1 MSSPAPTLSLVDTDP
16 AELAVDA
23 IVIGVHSQRDDASR
37 DGARPAP
44 AASKRASAA
53 SRRASAASERV
64 SAGIRREE
72 REPAG
77 HRDETG
83 QREPT
88 GHRDETGQR
97 EPAGRLLLA
106 SGAESIAAAFDGRL
120 TETLALL
127 GATGATG
134 EVTKFAT
141 LGTVT
146 APVIAVVGLGPEPT
160 GAAPAPEALRRAAGT
175 VIRAL
180 AGTSSVAFALPV
192 PDDSDAPAALRAVAE
207 GALLGGYRFAG
218 YKTRPQPYRRD
229 PVRTVLIGVP
239 DAKDRAARAEVTRAK
254 VVAAAVVRARDWVNA
269 APNELRP
276 PGFADQVAAAGR
288 EAGLDVE
295 VLDEKALRRGRYGGI
310 VAVGQGS
317 DAPPRLVRLSYK
329 PARRGRATRVA
340 LVGKGI
346 TFDTG
351 GVSIKPAQG
360 MWEMKSDMAGAAA
373 VAAVMLAVAQ
383 LKPRVAVTA
392 YVPMAENMP
401 SGSSYRPGDVITMFN
416 GKRVEVLNTDAEG
429 RMILA
434 DAMARACQDGCDYLL
449 ETSTLTGGQVVALG
463 KRVAGVMGTPELC
476 TRVQAA
482 GDLVGEPGWPMP
494 LPDDVRKG
502 MDSEVADISQTNAAM
517 DRAGH
522 MLQGGVFLREF
533 VADGVPWAHI
543 DIAGPS
549 YHSGEA
555 TGYWTKG
562 GTGVPVRTLLA
573 MIEDIAANG

>member
-1 MSSPAPTLSLVDTDP
+1 MTSPRTTLSLVDTDP

-23 IVIGVHSQRDDASR
+23 IVIGVHSQTGEPNAA
-37 DGARPAP
+37 GA
-44 AASKRASAA
+44 
-53 SRRASAASERV
+53 
-64 SAGIRREE
+64 
-72 REPAG
+72 
-77 HRDETG
+77 
-83 QREPT
+83 
-88 GHRDETGQR
+88 
-97 EPAGRLLLA
+97 LLLA
-106 SGAESIAAAFDGRL
+106 SGAESIAAAFDGKL

-127 GATGATG
+127 GTTGGPG
-134 EVTKFAT
+134 EVIKLAT

-146 APVIAVVGLGPEPT
+146 APVVAAVGLGPEPT
-160 GAAPAPEALRRAAGT
+160 GAAPAPEALRRAAGAA
-175 VIRAL
+175 VRAL
-180 AGTSSVAFALPV
+180 AGASRVALALPL
-192 PDDSDAPAALRAVAE
+192 PDDTDAPAALRAVAE

-218 YKTRPQPYRRD
+218 YKTRPQPARRE
-229 PVRTVLIGVP
+229 PVAEVLVAVP
-239 DAKDRAARAEVTRAK
+239 DAGDAAATAEVARAQAVTD
-254 VVAAAVVRARDWVNA
+254 AVRRTRDWVNT

-276 PGFADQVAAAGR
+276 PAFADAVAAAAR
-288 EAGLDVE
+288 EAGLEVE
-295 VLDEKALRRGRYGGI
+295 VLDETALREGGYGGI

-317 DAPPRLVRLSYK
+317 EAPPRLVRISYT
-329 PARRGRATRVA
+329 PAGGGSDKRVA

-351 GVSIKPAQG
+351 GISIKPAQG

-373 VAAVMLAVAQ
+373 VAAAMLAIAA
-383 LKPRVAVTA
+383 LKPSVAVTA
-392 YVPMAENMP
+392 YLPMAENMP
-401 SGSSYRPGDVITMFN
+401 SGTSYRPGDVITMFD

-434 DAMARACQDGCDYLL
+434 DAIARACADGCDYLF

-463 KRVAGVMGTPELC
+463 KKVAGVMGTPELC
-476 TRVQAA
+476 DRVKVA
-482 GDLVGEPGWPMP
+482 GDAVGEPAWPMP

-502 MDSEVADISQTNAAM
+502 MDSDVADISQVNAGM

-533 VADGVPWAHI
+533 VSGDVSWAHI

-562 GTGVPVRTLLA
+562 GTGVPVRTLLHL
-573 MIEDIAANG
+573 IEDVAANG